1 MKRIIALLVLGI
13 SFSTQAQKLDQIV
26 SVAKEWNELSYYE
39 NQFGLWQKEIEKNE
53 LNEEAWINSYF
64 AARGASIVSRPNYE
78 SSDSLKYNF
87 FMAQRK
93 TILEKAKQKIENS
106 FAYNLIAS
114 DEFGLFNNEK
124 EVLAAEELNNN
135 NDPRIYDALLIHYET
150 KGNQAKKEYY
160 AKKMYEA
167 NELPAG
173 LINWAYNLLSELEP
187 NAIVFTMGD
196 MDTYALWITQV
207 AKNHRT
213 DVTIINYSM
222 CMFDDYRNNL
232 FKGKVT
238 FDPSIKAFDAK
249 TEKEQLDLL
258 DKAINSILDS
268 KNPVYISTSAYLQ
281 FEHNYSENLYLTG
294 LAYKYSKTPIDNQKL
309 ILKNYETVY
318 LLDHL
323 KESFAYHQFQNKEID
338 FNCMYLP
345 SLLKL
350 YTYYKTNG
358 NLAEMDE
365 IKPLLEDLGSK
376 CQQDEQVNKCLN
388 SDEMKLI
395 SSADFN
401 AKRIEKSYLRVKD
414 KIFMQEA
421 EVTNHEY
428 GQYLTY
434 LKENKMDN
442 AFKVALY
449 DSTQWEKKFT
459 YSVHDPMTNLYAWHP
474 AYVNYPIVN
483 ISYEGAT
490 AYCIWMTQQYNL
502 LKKRSYKKVVFRLPT
517 KAEWLEMATAGKPS
531 ELNPFPGGNIK
542 NHTGCYLANI
552 KPTPTSFFEDG
563 GFLSVSVRSYNPNNL
578 GFYNSLGNV
587 SEMINVKGAAMGG
600 SWYNLYD
607 DCTFDKT
614 QTYTGADP
622 GIGFRVVMEIIE
634 F

>member
-1 MKRIIALLVLGI
+1 MKKIIVLLVLGI
-13 SFSTQAQKLDQIV
+13 SLSTQAQKLDKIP
-26 SVAKEWNELSYYE
+26 SVAKQWNELSYYE
-39 NQFGLWQKEIEKNE
+39 NQFNLWQKEIEKNE
-53 LNEEAWINSYF
+53 KNEEAWINSYV
-64 AARGASIVSRPNYE
+64 AARCASIVSSTNYGGT
-78 SSDSLKYNF
+78 DSLKHNYYIE
-87 FMAQRK
+87 QRK
-93 TILEKAKQKIENS
+93 TILEKAKLKIDKTYA
-106 FAYNLIAS
+106 FNLIAS
-114 DEFGLFNNEK
+114 DELGLFNNEK
-124 EVLAAEELNNN
+124 EVLAAEELNTND
-135 NDPRIYDALLIHYET
+135 DPRIFDALLIHYET

-207 AKNHRT
+207 AKNYRT

-222 CMFDDYRNNL
+222 CMLDYYRNNL

-238 FDPSIKAFDAK
+238 FDPSIKVFDAK
-249 TEKEQLDLL
+249 NQEDQYKLL
-258 DKAINSILDS
+258 DKAVNTILES

-294 LAYKYSKTPIDNQKL
+294 LAYRYSKTPIDNQK
-309 ILKNYETVY
+309 IIVKNYESVY

-323 KESFAYHQFQNKEID
+323 KESFAYHEFRNKETD

-358 NLAEMDE
+358 NLAKMDE
-365 IKPLLEDLGSK
+365 IQPLLEDLGSK

-395 SSADFN
+395 SSADLN
-401 AKRIEKSYLRVKD
+401 AKRMEKSYLRVKD
-414 KIFMQEA
+414 KVFMQEA
-421 EVTNHEY
+421 EVTNYEY
-428 GQYLTY
+428 GQYLEY

-442 AFKVALY
+442 ALKVALY
-449 DSTQWEKKFT
+449 DSTQWVKKFPG
-459 YSVHDPMTNLYAWHP
+459 SSQEPLQNISHWHP
-474 AYVNYPIVN
+474 AYQNYPIVN

-490 AYCIWMTQQYNL
+490 AYCNWLTQQYNQQ
-502 LKKRSYKKVVFRLPT
+502 KKRSYKKVVFRLPT
-517 KAEWLEMATAGKPS
+517 KAEWLEMATAGKPK
-531 ELNPFPGGNIK
+531 ELNPFPGGTIK
-542 NHTGCYLANI
+542 NQSECYLANI

-563 GFLSVSVRSYNPNNL
+563 GFHTVRVDSYNPNNL
-578 GFYNSLGNV
+578 GFYNSFGNV

-600 SWYNLYD
+600 SWYNLYEE
-607 DCTFDKT
+607 CTFDKT
-614 QTYTGADP
+614 QNYSGADP
-622 GIGFRVVMEIIE
+622 GVGFRVVMEIIE
-634 F
+634 Q